1 MTQSIPLQTLKRLPA
16 YLQYLKSQ
24 PKGGADNVSAGQIAA
39 ALSLGEIQVRKD
51 LAMISAKGRP
61 KIGYIREDLKGDLE
75 FFLGY
80 SQVDDAVLVGAGR
93 LGRALLSYEGFKE
106 YGLNIVAAFD
116 TDARAAG
123 REENGIPILP
133 AEKMGGLCR
142 RMNIRIGIITV
153 PAAAAQEVCDSLV
166 ACGVLAVWNFTPSHL
181 RVAEHILVR
190 SENMAAS
197 LAMLSRHLEEKL
209 CARGQK

>member
-24 PKGGADNVSAGQIAA
+24 PKGGADNVSARQIAA